1 MTPDESHYLK
11 GAPHIEG
18 CVGSSGE
25 PVMGQI
31 LGKEFGKEPGR
42 ERRAVD
48 FQGTIFLTE
57 ATFRFTYNVVGT

>member
-1 MTPDESHYLK
+1 
-11 GAPHIEG
+11 
-18 CVGSSGE
+18 
-25 PVMGQI
+25 MGQI